1 MWDKIKHL
9 FYHAYFV
16 SALSCDLKETI
27 HFPVVV
33 IIHKKE
39 EDTRIAQ
46 SYIYIYIY
54 MLKKIEGCCSVT
66 RHQKDCM
73 HRVLEE
79 YIMNL
84 RFEVNILFKG
94 DSVFFSK
101 YFISSG

>member
-1 MWDKIKHL
+1 MPTL
-9 FYHAYFV
+9 YLAR
-16 SALSCDLKETI
+16 SALSCDLKEII

-46 SYIYIYIY
+46 SYIYIYI
-54 MLKKIEGCCSVT
+54 LKNIEGCCSVT

-73 HRVLEE
+73 HRMLEE
-79 YIMNL
+79 YITNL

-94 DSVFFSK
+94 DSGFFSK
-101 YFISSG
+101 YILPSG

>member
-1 MWDKIKHL
+1 MPTL
-9 FYHAYFV
+9 YLAR

-33 IIHKKE
+33 IRHKKE

-46 SYIYIYIY
+46 SYIYIYIYIYIY

-84 RFEVNILFKG
+84 RFEVNILLKG

>member
-1 MWDKIKHL
+1 MPTL
-9 FYHAYFV
+9 YLAR

-46 SYIYIYIY
+46 SYISYI
-54 MLKKIEGCCSVT
+54 LKNIEGCCSVT

-73 HRVLEE
+73 HRALEE
-79 YIMNL
+79 CIMNL

-101 YFISSG
+101 YFLPSG